1 MISKKSITRQRLRPM
16 IWDPHFIS
24 TKNNLRTVKKLSS
37 MINKQSIVLDIGCG
51 FNPFKEIIPHK
62 KYTGIDFDKKA
73 SDADIALDCNIRKLP
88 FQKDHFD
95 VVIISETLEHLLEIE
110 HVLSEVRRV
119 LKRNGL
125 LFISTPFMFCEHGV
139 PHDYYRFTRYYYNN
153 KFHDFIKLHVKT
165 SNNFLSTPFVVCNQ
179 LLEHLP
185 ISILRLPFIMLNN
198 IIILLLE
205 LAGKIFLAIIPDKKI
220 ADGLERGYE
229 DISLIMRKK

>member
-24 TKNNLRTVKKLSS
+24 TRNNLKTIKKLSS
-37 MINKQSIVLDIGCG
+37 MASKQSIILDIGCG
-51 FNPFKEIIPHK
+51 YSPFKGIIPHK
-62 KYTGIDFDKKA
+62 KYIGIDFDKKA
-73 SDADIALDCNIRKLP
+73 SDADIALDCNIKNLP
-88 FQKDHFD
+88 FQKEQFD

-125 LFISTPFMFCEHGV
+125 LFISTPFMFCEHGG
-139 PHDYYRFTRYYYNN
+139 PYDNYRFTRHYYNN
-153 KFHDFIKLHVKT
+153 KFPDFIKLHVKT
-165 SNNFLSTPFVVCNQ
+165 SNNFLSAPFVVWNQ

-185 ISILRLPFIMLNN
+185 ISILRIPFIMLNN
-198 IIILLLE
+198 VMILLLE
-205 LAGKIFLAIIPDKKI
+205 LTGKIFLAIIPDEKI

-229 DISLIMRKK
+229 DISLIMRKR